1 MAEAAAQQQQQR
13 QPQTAAKKP
22 PVIIYDEA
30 TGKPVFYGPRESSA
44 WYHGSWPIFRLFVH
58 LAGTAGF
65 EIGDEDAARLRAL
78 YKNAALLCPNHPT
91 PAEGPMMYLI
101 SHRLNLRYNHCA
113 ALEIYDKFGPL
124 GPRILPGNG
133 CFSIRRRLID
143 FPAIRT
149 ARALLAGR
157 RNIVL
162 FPEGE
167 ISGLSDRLLPLE
179 RGGVQ
184 MAFWGLEEMRERG
197 LPDDEPLYIV
207 PLAIKYRETGDAEQ
221 EILNSLSRLEKAL
234 ELPSAPPE
242 RGGLWR
248 LRRIES
254 AYLASLEAE
263 LGLPPLTESLNGRWD
278 RARAALEARAA
289 EGLGIAAPRAA
300 LLTNPQRAREL
311 LNAWDVAWF
320 AHGQK
325 GPAKDTPEWAHL
337 KAIHKDIARL
347 NRFMGFEETYVTEWP
362 SVDRFGDVL
371 RRIEDQV
378 LGKSGFRHRRMA
390 RLRVGDPINIAPL
403 FADYRR
409 DRKATVGRVMEDLE
423 ARLNH
428 LLGTVIRE
436 VSKPWPGAQ
445 DAPSPS
451 PLPSSGSAVTPSASV
466 ADRRRAV

>member
-1 MAEAAAQQQQQR
+1 MAEAAAQQHR
-13 QPQTAAKKP
+13 QPQPAAKKP
-22 PVIIYDEA
+22 RAVIHDEA

-78 YKNAALLCPNHPT
+78 YKHAALLCPNHPT

-149 ARALLAGR
+149 ARALLTER

-197 LPDDEPLYIV
+197 LPEAEPLYIV
-207 PLAIKYRETGDAEQ
+207 PLAIKYRETGNAEQ
-221 EILNSLSRLEKAL
+221 EIRNSLSRLEKAL
-234 ELPSAPPE
+234 SLPPAPSE

-248 LRRIES
+248 LQRIES
-254 AYLASLEAE
+254 AYLATLEAD
-263 LGLPPLTESLNGRWD
+263 LDLPPLTESLNGRWN
-278 RARAALEARAA
+278 RVRAALESRAA
-289 EGLGIAAPRAA
+289 EGLGIAAPRSD

-311 LNAWDVAWF
+311 LNAWDAAWF
-320 AHGQK
+320 SFGPK
-325 GPAKDTPEWAHL
+325 GPPKETRKWAHL

-403 FADYRR
+403 FAEYRR
-409 DRKATVGRVMEDLE
+409 DRKATVSRVMDELE

-428 LLGTVIRE
+428 LLETVIRE
-436 VSKPWPGAQ
+436 VSQPWPGAQ
-445 DAPSPS
+445 DAASPS
-451 PLPSSGSAVTPSASV
+451 SLPASGSAAVTSSATV